1 MEWANPFASRKSG
14 LAMSHPT
21 TPLHSRARQAV
32 LLPVTALT
40 LATAPS
46 CGSPSEPGFDDA
58 DVRILFV
65 GNSLTYTNDLPAMVA
80 TIADVAGID
89 VSTVTEA
96 APDFSLQEHWYDG
109 ITQRIRSLEPDLVVL
124 QQGPSSL
131 PQNQL
136 HLRAW
141 ADSVARAAH
150 EVGAVPALFM
160 VWPAT
165 DRLFAFDDVRDAYQ
179 LAAQAVGGVF
189 VPAGEAWREVW
200 KDDPD
205 AMLYGFDGFHP
216 SRLGSVVAA
225 LTLAYALLDVD
236 PTTLPAELVPGAQGL
251 PTITLSAAEAQ
262 LIYPAVARTV
272 LAWRD

>member
-1 MEWANPFASRKSG
+1 MRAA
-14 LAMSHPT
+14 AMSRPST
-21 TPLHSRARQAV
+21 RLHSFTRQA
-32 LLPVTALT
+32 LLFRVAALT
-40 LATAPS
+40 VATAAA
-46 CGSPSEPGFDDA
+46 CDSPSEPGFDDA
-58 DVRILFV
+58 EVRILFV
-65 GNSLTYTNDLPAMVA
+65 GNSLTYTNDLPDLVA

-96 APDFSLQEHWYDG
+96 APNFSLQEHWNDG
-109 ITQRIRSLEPDLVVL
+109 IAQRIRALDPDLVVM

-141 ADSVARAAH
+141 ADSLARVVR
-150 EVGAVPALFM
+150 EVDAVPALFM

-165 DRLFAFDDVRDAYQ
+165 DRLFAFDDVRDAYL
-179 LAAQAVGGVF
+179 LAAQDVGGVF

-205 AMLYGFDGFHP
+205 AMLFGSDGFHP

-251 PTITLSAAEAQ
+251 PTITLSPAEAQ

-272 LAWRD
+272 LAWKD